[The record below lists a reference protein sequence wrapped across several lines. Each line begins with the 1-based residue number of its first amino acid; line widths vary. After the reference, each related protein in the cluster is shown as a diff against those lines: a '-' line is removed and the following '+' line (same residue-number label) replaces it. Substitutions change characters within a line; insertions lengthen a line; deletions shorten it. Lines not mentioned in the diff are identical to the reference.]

1 MVVMKTK
8 KSKKTKAVTTQPYY
22 VNIDTRIILEVCLV
36 INFFYLETSS
46 MLNVKSL
53 SIKDWNNF
61 TRKEKMGGS

>member
-53 SIKDWNNF
+53 SIKD
-61 TRKEKMGGS
+61 